1 MGGGRVRRGRRDPAG
16 QPLPGEQTKPPPHVP
31 SAAFPLRSAARGQG
45 LGRSAGEGWRWP
57 VRSPRPARAFP
68 ALPPPPGPLPPSQPA
83 DEVMPEPSGGGGL
96 GPCGRGCVAGRER
109 VAEGREP
116 RQLSPNWGVR
126 VNAPLETRSQKRR
139 EFVYRPALQAGG
151 GEEESP
157 VRAEAHLEPPEHLA
171 ELSQEPRTSHLWG
184 LRCLHPLTVRGRSGS
199 ARRVV
204 GRTPSAPT
212 PPFPLPT

>member
-1 MGGGRVRRGRRDPAG
+1 
-16 QPLPGEQTKPPPHVP
+16 
-31 SAAFPLRSAARGQG
+31 
-45 LGRSAGEGWRWP
+45 
-57 VRSPRPARAFP
+57 
-68 ALPPPPGPLPPSQPA
+68 
-83 DEVMPEPSGGGGL
+83 MPEPSGGGGL

-109 VAEGREP
+109 VAEGRGP
-116 RQLSPNWGVR
+116 RQLSPNWGLQ

-171 ELSQEPRTSHLWG
+171 ELSQEPHISHLWG
-184 LRCLHPLTVRGRSGS
+184 LRCFHPLTVRGRSGS
-199 ARRVV
+199 ARR
-204 GRTPSAPT
+204 GSRSPPSAST

>member
-1 MGGGRVRRGRRDPAG
+1 MACAV
-16 QPLPGEQTKPPPHVP
+16 PGPREP
-31 SAAFPLRSAARGQG
+31 S
-45 LGRSAGEGWRWP
+45 
-57 VRSPRPARAFP
+57 RPC
-68 ALPPPPGPLPPSQPA
+68 PPPGPLPPSQPA

-151 GEEESP
+151 GEESP
-157 VRAEAHLEPPEHLA
+157 VPAEAHLEPPEHLA

-184 LRCLHPLTVRGRSGS
+184 LRCFHPLTVRGRSGP
-199 ARRVV
+199 ARR
-204 GRTPSAPT
+204 GSRSHPERLYPI
-212 PPFPLPT
+212 LPTSNITRLAGSPERRPQRSRSPSQSSSGSGPSRGAARPRSASQVKP